1 MSKPYRARFELK
13 LAVTADTSIAEFS
26 IKDSCSTNLGW
37 SISEMLAFN
46 NRRHGGKTALFDIAE
61 AILSLGDNG
70 DLKEDESGGPNSLE
84 YAEQLR
90 SVAAKIV
97 GHRSEQIR
105 KVETVECVD
114 EETDETHPHL

>member
-1 MSKPYRARFELK
+1 MK

-37 SISEMLAFN
+37 AIAEMLAFN

-61 AILSLGDNG
+61 AIMSIGDHGDFNGDNSAG
-70 DLKEDESGGPNSLE
+70 TKSLE
-84 YAEQLR
+84 LAEQLR
-90 SVAAKIV
+90 SVAAKII
-97 GHRSEQIR
+97 GSRSERILNIQT
-105 KVETVECVD
+105 EEYSE